1 MDIITEDGQAIDF
14 DQYHK
19 LEVKATDGT
28 PRWQLIARRTTNINE
43 VVCIAHFDSTDEANA
58 AKRSLTEAKLVG
70 NAWDAAEFKEKY
82 KKPRLSPTVRLTKS
96 RKL

>member
-1 MDIITEDGQAIDF
+1 MDIITEDEQVIDF

-19 LEVKATDGT
+19 LEVKATGET
-28 PRWQLIARRTTNINE
+28 PPWQLIARRTTNYNE
-43 VVCIAHFDSTDEANA
+43 IVCIAKFDSTAEVNA
-58 AKRSLTEAKLVG
+58 AKRSLNEAALVG